1 MELVLFPSDFYLSAG
16 EGVFYGRA
24 VEFSQVLVEFPVR
37 EETLSECVCCCLLV
51 AEWDGNLLPVE
62 TTDVLSERL
71 SASLLDAVE
80 VA

>member
-1 MELVLFPSDFYLSAG
+1 MELVLFPSYLCPSPG
-16 EGVFYGRA
+16 KCVFHGGA
-24 VEFSQVLVEFPVR
+24 VELGQVLVEFPVR

-51 AEWDGNLLPVE
+51 AEWNENFLPVE
-62 TTDVLSERL
+62 ATDVVFERL